1 MNYELLSSLYYK
13 GKKEYEQE
21 YNDRFNSVASK
32 RLNISIEENQC
43 FYILTEEVVNKLYNV
58 MVLNQ
63 KLDKL
68 TSEIPG
74 IALQQYIKKCLI
86 DEIVLTNEIE
96 GVVSTRKDINEILE
110 NVEDK
115 NKRLTGLVNKYL
127 NLCSEEN
134 IDIIT
139 CNDVRNIYNDLLWEE
154 ISEDDKLNLPDG
166 VYFRKEGVDV
176 LSSFKNVIHKGVMP
190 EEKINLMMTQA
201 LNILNDRDIIP
212 ILRIAIFHYLF
223 GYIHPFYDGNGRL
236 SRFISSYLITQE
248 FAPVLAYRLSYT
260 IKENIKEYY
269 EAFKTCNDPR
279 NQGDLTPFVLMF
291 LRVLKISMEQLIVGL
306 EKRKGQ
312 LEYYETLLGNFAK
325 SEEIKNEDVIK
336 MLFVLV
342 QSESFSERGIST
354 QELLEFLEISR
365 STLKK
370 IMESIQNYG
379 LIKKM
384 KRGTKNFFG
393 IYLEELEKLVHA
405 SSK

>member
-13 GKKEYEQE
+13 GKEEYEKE
-21 YNDRFNSVASK
+21 YNDRFNSIASK

-68 TSEIPG
+68 TSEIPR
-74 IALQQYIKKCLI
+74 IALQRYIKKCLI
-86 DEIVLTNEIE
+86 GEIVLTNEIE

-176 LSSFKNVIHKGVMP
+176 LSPFKKVIHKGVMP

-201 LNILNDRDIIP
+201 LNILNGRDIIP
-212 ILRIAIFHYLF
+212 ILRVAIFHYLF
-223 GYIHPFYDGNGRL
+223 GYIHPFYDGNGRT
-236 SRFISSYLITQE
+236 SRFISSYLLSKELNTLTG
-248 FAPVLAYRLSYT
+248 FGLSYA
-260 IKENIKEYY
+260 IKENISQYY
-269 EAFKTCNDPR
+269 KGFKTVNEKK
-279 NQGDLTPFVLMF
+279 NKGDLTPFIISF
-291 LRVLKISMEQLIVGL
+291 LDILSKELESLNNSVVKRINIINRYSKVIEVMEKKDKQKQNIIFVIFQETLFGEAGIDVSSLVEFTETSKYKVTQVLK
-306 EKRKGQ
+306 
-312 LEYYETLLGNFAK
+312 EYDDML
-325 SEEIKNEDVIK
+325 IKNKIGRK
-336 MLFVLV
+336 NYY
-342 QSESFSERGIST
+342 SFDLDAVDE
-354 QELLEFLEISR
+354 
-365 STLKK
+365 K
-370 IMESIQNYG
+370 
-379 LIKKM
+379 
-384 KRGTKNFFG
+384 
-393 IYLEELEKLVHA
+393 YLD
-405 SSK
+405 

>member
-13 GKKEYEQE
+13 SKKEYEQE

-68 TSEIPG
+68 TSEIPR
-74 IALQQYIKKCLI
+74 IALQRYIKKCLI
-86 DEIVLTNEIE
+86 DEIVLT
-96 GVVSTRKDINEILE
+96 

-176 LSSFKNVIHKGVMP
+176 LSPFKKVIHKGVMP

-212 ILRIAIFHYLF
+212 ILRVAIFHYLF
-223 GYIHPFYDGNGRL
+223 GYIHPFYDGNGRT
-236 SRFISSYLITQE
+236 SRFISSYLLSKELNTLTG
-248 FAPVLAYRLSYT
+248 FGLSYA
-260 IKENIKEYY
+260 IKENISQYY
-269 EAFKTCNDPR
+269 KGFKTVNEKK
-279 NQGDLTPFVLMF
+279 NKGDLTPFIISF
-291 LRVLKISMEQLIVGL
+291 LDILSKELESLNNSVVKRINIINRYSKVIEVMEKKDKQKQNIIFVIFQETLFGEAGIDVSSLVEFTETSKYKVTQVLK
-306 EKRKGQ
+306 
-312 LEYYETLLGNFAK
+312 EYDDML
-325 SEEIKNEDVIK
+325 IKNKIGRK
-336 MLFVLV
+336 NYY
-342 QSESFSERGIST
+342 SFDLDAVDE
-354 QELLEFLEISR
+354 
-365 STLKK
+365 K
-370 IMESIQNYG
+370 
-379 LIKKM
+379 
-384 KRGTKNFFG
+384 
-393 IYLEELEKLVHA
+393 YLD
-405 SSK
+405 

>member
-1 MNYELLSSLYYK
+1 MYYK
-13 GKKEYEQE
+13 SKNEYEQE
-21 YNDRFNSVASK
+21 YNNRFNSIASK

-68 TSEIPG
+68 TSEIPR
-74 IALQQYIKKCLI
+74 IALQRYIKKCLI
-86 DEIVLTNEIE
+86 GEIVLTNEIE

-154 ISEDDKLNLPDG
+154 ISEDDKLNLPDR

-176 LSSFKNVIHKGVMP
+176 LSPFKKVIHKGVMP

-212 ILRIAIFHYLF
+212 ILRVAIFHYLF
-223 GYIHPFYDGNGRL
+223 GYIHPFYDGNGRT
-236 SRFISSYLITQE
+236 SRFISSYLLSKELNTLTG
-248 FAPVLAYRLSYT
+248 FGLSYA
-260 IKENIKEYY
+260 IKENISQYY
-269 EAFKTCNDPR
+269 KGFKTVNEKK
-279 NQGDLTPFVLMF
+279 NKGDLTPFIISF
-291 LRVLKISMEQLIVGL
+291 LDILSKELESLNNSVVKRINIINRYSKVIEVMEKKDKQKQNIIFVIFQETLFGEAGIDVSSLVEFTETSKYKVTQVLK
-306 EKRKGQ
+306 
-312 LEYYETLLGNFAK
+312 EYDDML
-325 SEEIKNEDVIK
+325 IKNKIGRK
-336 MLFVLV
+336 NYY
-342 QSESFSERGIST
+342 SFDLDAVDE
-354 QELLEFLEISR
+354 
-365 STLKK
+365 K
-370 IMESIQNYG
+370 
-379 LIKKM
+379 
-384 KRGTKNFFG
+384 
-393 IYLEELEKLVHA
+393 YLD
-405 SSK
+405 

>member
-13 GKKEYEQE
+13 GKEEYEKE
-21 YNDRFNSVASK
+21 YNDRFNSIASK

-223 GYIHPFYDGNGRL
+223 GYIHPFYDGNGRT
-236 SRFISSYLITQE
+236 SRFISSYLLSKELNTLTG
-248 FAPVLAYRLSYT
+248 FGLSYA
-260 IKENIKEYY
+260 IKENISQYY
-269 EAFKTCNDPR
+269 KGFKTVNEKK
-279 NQGDLTPFVLMF
+279 NKGDLTPFIISFLDILSKELESLNNSVIERINIINRYSKVIEVMEKKDKQKQNIIYVIFQETLFGEAGIDVSSLMKYAKASKYKVTQ
-291 LRVLKISMEQLIVGL
+291 VLK
-306 EKRKGQ
+306 
-312 LEYYETLLGNFAK
+312 EYDDML
-325 SEEIKNEDVIK
+325 IKNKIGRK
-336 MLFVLV
+336 NYY
-342 QSESFSERGIST
+342 SFDLAVVDE
-354 QELLEFLEISR
+354 
-365 STLKK
+365 K
-370 IMESIQNYG
+370 
-379 LIKKM
+379 
-384 KRGTKNFFG
+384 
-393 IYLEELEKLVHA
+393 YLD
-405 SSK
+405 

>member
-13 GKKEYEQE
+13 GKEEYEKE
-21 YNDRFNSVASK
+21 YNDRFNSIASK

-68 TSEIPG
+68 TSEIPR
-74 IALQQYIKKCLI
+74 IALQRYIKKCLI
-86 DEIVLTNEIE
+86 GEIVLTNEIE

-176 LSSFKNVIHKGVMP
+176 LSPFKKVIHKGVMP

-212 ILRIAIFHYLF
+212 ILRVAIFHYLF
-223 GYIHPFYDGNGRL
+223 GYIHPFYDGNGRT
-236 SRFISSYLITQE
+236 SRFISSYLLSKELNTLTG
-248 FAPVLAYRLSYT
+248 FGLSYA
-260 IKENIKEYY
+260 IKENISQYY
-269 EAFKTCNDPR
+269 KGFKTVNEKK
-279 NQGDLTPFVLMF
+279 NKGDLTPFIISF
-291 LRVLKISMEQLIVGL
+291 LDILSKELESLNNSVVKRINIINRYSKVIEVMEKKDKQKQNIIFVIFQETLFGEAGIDVSSLVEFTETSKYKVTQVLK
-306 EKRKGQ
+306 
-312 LEYYETLLGNFAK
+312 EYDDML
-325 SEEIKNEDVIK
+325 IKNKIGRK
-336 MLFVLV
+336 NYY
-342 QSESFSERGIST
+342 SFDLDAVDE
-354 QELLEFLEISR
+354 
-365 STLKK
+365 K
-370 IMESIQNYG
+370 
-379 LIKKM
+379 
-384 KRGTKNFFG
+384 
-393 IYLEELEKLVHA
+393 YLD
-405 SSK
+405 

>member
-13 GKKEYEQE
+13 SKKEYEQE

-74 IALQQYIKKCLI
+74 IALQQYIKKCLM

-176 LSSFKNVIHKGVMP
+176 LSPLKKVIHKGVMP

-212 ILRIAIFHYLF
+212 ILRVAIFHYLF
-223 GYIHPFYDGNGRL
+223 GYIHPFYDGNGRT
-236 SRFISSYLITQE
+236 SRFISSYLLSKELNTLTG
-248 FAPVLAYRLSYT
+248 FGLSYA
-260 IKENIKEYY
+260 IKENISQYY
-269 EAFKTCNDPR
+269 KGFKTVNEKK
-279 NQGDLTPFVLMF
+279 NKGDLTPFIISF
-291 LRVLKISMEQLIVGL
+291 LDILSKELESLNNSVVKRINIINRYSKVIEVMEKKDKQKQNIIFVIFQETLFGEAGIDVSSLVEFTETSKYKVTQVLK
-306 EKRKGQ
+306 
-312 LEYYETLLGNFAK
+312 EYDDML
-325 SEEIKNEDVIK
+325 IKNKIGRK
-336 MLFVLV
+336 KYY
-342 QSESFSERGIST
+342 SFDLDAVDE
-354 QELLEFLEISR
+354 
-365 STLKK
+365 K
-370 IMESIQNYG
+370 
-379 LIKKM
+379 
-384 KRGTKNFFG
+384 
-393 IYLEELEKLVHA
+393 YLD
-405 SSK
+405 

>member
-13 GKKEYEQE
+13 GKEEYEKE
-21 YNDRFNSVASK
+21 YNDRFNSIASK

-68 TSEIPG
+68 TSEIPR
-74 IALQQYIKKCLI
+74 IALQRYIG
-86 DEIVLTNEIE
+86 EIVLTNEIE

-176 LSSFKNVIHKGVMP
+176 LSPFKKVIHKGVMP

-212 ILRIAIFHYLF
+212 ILRVAIFHYLF
-223 GYIHPFYDGNGRL
+223 GYIHPFYDGNGRT
-236 SRFISSYLITQE
+236 SRFISSYLLSKELNTLTG
-248 FAPVLAYRLSYT
+248 FGLSYA
-260 IKENIKEYY
+260 IKENISQYY
-269 EAFKTCNDPR
+269 KGFKTVNEKK
-279 NQGDLTPFVLMF
+279 NKGDLTPFIISF
-291 LRVLKISMEQLIVGL
+291 LDILSKELESLNNSVVKRINIINRYSKVIEVMEKKDKQKQNIIFVIFQETLFGEAGIDVSSLVEFTETSKYKVTQVLK
-306 EKRKGQ
+306 
-312 LEYYETLLGNFAK
+312 EYDDML
-325 SEEIKNEDVIK
+325 IKNKIGRK
-336 MLFVLV
+336 NYY
-342 QSESFSERGIST
+342 SFDLDAVDE
-354 QELLEFLEISR
+354 
-365 STLKK
+365 K
-370 IMESIQNYG
+370 
-379 LIKKM
+379 
-384 KRGTKNFFG
+384 
-393 IYLEELEKLVHA
+393 YLD
-405 SSK
+405 

>member
-13 GKKEYEQE
+13 SKNEYEQE
-21 YNDRFNSVASK
+21 YNNRFHSIASK

-43 FYILTEEVVNKLYNV
+43 FYILTEEVVNKLYNI

-127 NLCSEEN
+127 KLCSEEN

-176 LSSFKNVIHKGVMP
+176 LSPFKKVIHKGVMP

-201 LNILNDRDIIP
+201 LNILNDRDIMP

-223 GYIHPFYDGNGRL
+223 GYIHPFYDGNGRT
-236 SRFISSYLITQE
+236 SRFISSYLLSKELNTLTG
-248 FAPVLAYRLSYT
+248 FGLSYA
-260 IKENIKEYY
+260 IKENISQYY
-269 EAFKTCNDPR
+269 KGFKTVNEKK
-279 NQGDLTPFVLMF
+279 NKGDLTPFIILF
-291 LRVLKISMEQLIVGL
+291 LDILSKELESLNNSVIKRINIINRYSKVIEVMEKKDKQKQNIIFVIFQETLFGEAGIDVSSLVEFTETSKYKVTQVLK
-306 EKRKGQ
+306 
-312 LEYYETLLGNFAK
+312 EYDDML
-325 SEEIKNEDVIK
+325 IKNKIGRK
-336 MLFVLV
+336 NYY
-342 QSESFSERGIST
+342 SFDLDAVDE
-354 QELLEFLEISR
+354 
-365 STLKK
+365 K
-370 IMESIQNYG
+370 
-379 LIKKM
+379 
-384 KRGTKNFFG
+384 
-393 IYLEELEKLVHA
+393 YLD
-405 SSK
+405 

>member
-13 GKKEYEQE
+13 SKKEYEQE

-96 GVVSTRKDINEILE
+96 GVISTRKDINEILE

-176 LSSFKNVIHKGVMP
+176 LSPFKKVIHKGVMP

-212 ILRIAIFHYLF
+212 ILRVAIFHYIF
-223 GYIHPFYDGNGRL
+223 GYIHPFYDGNGRT
-236 SRFISSYLITQE
+236 SRFISSYLLSKELNTLTG
-248 FAPVLAYRLSYT
+248 FGLSYA
-260 IKENIKEYY
+260 IKENISQYY
-269 EAFKTCNDPR
+269 KGFKTVNEKK
-279 NQGDLTPFVLMF
+279 NKGDLTPFIISF
-291 LRVLKISMEQLIVGL
+291 LDILSKELESLNNSVVKRINIINRYSKVIEVMEKKDKQKQNIIYVIFQETLFGEAGIDVSSLVEFTETSKYKVTQVLK
-306 EKRKGQ
+306 
-312 LEYYETLLGNFAK
+312 EYDDML
-325 SEEIKNEDVIK
+325 IKNKIGRK
-336 MLFVLV
+336 KYY
-342 QSESFSERGIST
+342 SFDLDAVDE
-354 QELLEFLEISR
+354 
-365 STLKK
+365 K
-370 IMESIQNYG
+370 
-379 LIKKM
+379 
-384 KRGTKNFFG
+384 
-393 IYLEELEKLVHA
+393 YLD
-405 SSK
+405 

>member
-13 GKKEYEQE
+13 SKKEYEQE

-74 IALQQYIKKCLI
+74 IALQRYIKKCLI
-86 DEIVLTNEIE
+86 DEIVLTNEME

-139 CNDVRNIYNDLLWEE
+139 CNDVRNIYNDLLREE

-176 LSSFKNVIHKGVMP
+176 LSPFKKVIHKGVMP

-201 LNILNDRDIIP
+201 LNILNDKDIIP

-223 GYIHPFYDGNGRL
+223 GYIHPFYDGNGRT
-236 SRFISSYLITQE
+236 SRFISSYLLSKELNTLTG
-248 FAPVLAYRLSYT
+248 FGLSYA
-260 IKENIKEYY
+260 IKENISQYY
-269 EAFKTCNDPR
+269 KGFKTVNEKK
-279 NQGDLTPFVLMF
+279 NKGDLTPFIISF
-291 LRVLKISMEQLIVGL
+291 LDILSKELESLNNSVIERINIINRYSKVIEVMEKKDKQKQNIIYVIFQETLFGEAGIDVSSLVEFTETSKYKVTQVLK
-306 EKRKGQ
+306 
-312 LEYYETLLGNFAK
+312 EYDDML
-325 SEEIKNEDVIK
+325 IKNKIGRK
-336 MLFVLV
+336 KYY
-342 QSESFSERGIST
+342 SFDLDAVDE
-354 QELLEFLEISR
+354 
-365 STLKK
+365 K
-370 IMESIQNYG
+370 
-379 LIKKM
+379 
-384 KRGTKNFFG
+384 
-393 IYLEELEKLVHA
+393 YLD
-405 SSK
+405 

>member
-32 RLNISIEENQC
+32 RLNSSIEENQC

-127 NLCSEEN
+127 KLCSEEN

-176 LSSFKNVIHKGVMP
+176 LSPFKKVIHKGVIP

-212 ILRIAIFHYLF
+212 ILRVAIFHYLF
-223 GYIHPFYDGNGRL
+223 GYIHPFYDGNGRT
-236 SRFISSYLITQE
+236 SRFISSYLLSKELNILTG
-248 FAPVLAYRLSYT
+248 FGLSYA
-260 IKENIKEYY
+260 IKENISQYY
-269 EAFKTCNDPR
+269 KGFKTVNEKK
-279 NQGDLTPFVLMF
+279 NKGDLTPFVIMF
-291 LRVLKISMEQLIVGL
+291 LDILSKELESLNNSVIEKISIIDRYSKVIKVMEEKDKRKQSIIFVIFQETFFGEAGIDVSSLMKYAKASKYKVTQVLK
-306 EKRKGQ
+306 
-312 LEYYETLLGNFAK
+312 EYDDML
-325 SEEIKNEDVIK
+325 IKNKIGRK
-336 MLFVLV
+336 NYY
-342 QSESFSERGIST
+342 SFDLDAVDE
-354 QELLEFLEISR
+354 
-365 STLKK
+365 K
-370 IMESIQNYG
+370 
-379 LIKKM
+379 
-384 KRGTKNFFG
+384 
-393 IYLEELEKLVHA
+393 YLD
-405 SSK
+405 

>member
-13 GKKEYEQE
+13 SKKEYEQE
-21 YNDRFNSVASK
+21 YNDRFNSIASK

-68 TSEIPG
+68 TSEIPR
-74 IALQQYIKKCLI
+74 IALQRYIKKCLI

-127 NLCSEEN
+127 KLCSEEN

-176 LSSFKNVIHKGVMP
+176 LSPFKKVIHKGVIP

-212 ILRIAIFHYLF
+212 ILRVAIFHYLF
-223 GYIHPFYDGNGRL
+223 GYIHPFYDGNGRT
-236 SRFISSYLITQE
+236 SRFISSYLLSKELNILTG
-248 FAPVLAYRLSYT
+248 FGLSYA
-260 IKENIKEYY
+260 IKENISQYY
-269 EAFKTCNDPR
+269 KGFKTVNEKK
-279 NQGDLTPFVLMF
+279 NKGDLTPFVIMF
-291 LRVLKISMEQLIVGL
+291 LDILSKELESLNNSVIEKISIIDRYSKVIKVMEEKDKRKQSIIFVIFQETFFGEAGIDVSSLMKYAKASKYKVTQVLK
-306 EKRKGQ
+306 
-312 LEYYETLLGNFAK
+312 EYDDML
-325 SEEIKNEDVIK
+325 IKNKIGRK
-336 MLFVLV
+336 NYY
-342 QSESFSERGIST
+342 SFDLDAVDE
-354 QELLEFLEISR
+354 
-365 STLKK
+365 K
-370 IMESIQNYG
+370 
-379 LIKKM
+379 
-384 KRGTKNFFG
+384 
-393 IYLEELEKLVHA
+393 YLD
-405 SSK
+405 

>member
-13 GKKEYEQE
+13 SKKEYEQE

-68 TSEIPG
+68 TSEIPR
-74 IALQQYIKKCLI
+74 IALQ
-86 DEIVLTNEIE
+86 
-96 GVVSTRKDINEILE
+96 RDINEILE

-127 NLCSEEN
+127 KLCSEEN

-176 LSSFKNVIHKGVMP
+176 LSPFKKLIHKGVIP

-212 ILRIAIFHYLF
+212 ILRVAIFHYLF
-223 GYIHPFYDGNGRL
+223 GYIHPFYDGNGRT
-236 SRFISSYLITQE
+236 SRFISSYLLSKELNILTG
-248 FAPVLAYRLSYT
+248 FGLSYA
-260 IKENIKEYY
+260 IKENISQYY
-269 EAFKTCNDPR
+269 KGFKTVNEKK
-279 NQGDLTPFVLMF
+279 NKGDLTPFVIMF
-291 LRVLKISMEQLIVGL
+291 LYILSKELESLNNSVIEKISIIDRYSKVIKVMEEKDKRKQSIIFVIFQETFFGEAGIDVSSLMKYAKASKYKVTQVLK
-306 EKRKGQ
+306 
-312 LEYYETLLGNFAK
+312 EYDDML
-325 SEEIKNEDVIK
+325 IKNKIGRK
-336 MLFVLV
+336 NYY
-342 QSESFSERGIST
+342 SFDLDAVDE
-354 QELLEFLEISR
+354 
-365 STLKK
+365 K
-370 IMESIQNYG
+370 
-379 LIKKM
+379 
-384 KRGTKNFFG
+384 
-393 IYLEELEKLVHA
+393 YLD
-405 SSK
+405 

>member
-1 MNYELLSSLYYK
+1 LNYELLSSLYYK

-21 YNDRFNSVASK
+21 YNDRFNSIASK

-223 GYIHPFYDGNGRL
+223 GYIHPFYDGNGRT
-236 SRFISSYLITQE
+236 SRFISSYLLSKELNTLTG
-248 FAPVLAYRLSYT
+248 FGLSYA
-260 IKENIKEYY
+260 IKENISQYY
-269 EAFKTCNDPR
+269 KGFKTVNEKK
-279 NQGDLTPFVLMF
+279 NKGDLTPFIISFLDILSKELESLNNSVIERINIINRYSKVIEVMEKKDKQKQNIIYVIFQETLFGEAGIDVSSLMKYAKASKYKVTQ
-291 LRVLKISMEQLIVGL
+291 VLK
-306 EKRKGQ
+306 
-312 LEYYETLLGNFAK
+312 EYDDML
-325 SEEIKNEDVIK
+325 IKNKIGRK
-336 MLFVLV
+336 NYY
-342 QSESFSERGIST
+342 SFDLAVVDE
-354 QELLEFLEISR
+354 
-365 STLKK
+365 K
-370 IMESIQNYG
+370 
-379 LIKKM
+379 
-384 KRGTKNFFG
+384 
-393 IYLEELEKLVHA
+393 YLD
-405 SSK
+405 

>member
-13 GKKEYEQE
+13 SKKEYEQE
-21 YNDRFNSVASK
+21 YNDRFNSIASK

-223 GYIHPFYDGNGRL
+223 GYIHPFYDGNGRT
-236 SRFISSYLITQE
+236 SRFISSYLLSKELNTLTG
-248 FAPVLAYRLSYT
+248 FGLSYA
-260 IKENIKEYY
+260 IKENISQYY
-269 EAFKTCNDPR
+269 KGFKTVNEKK
-279 NQGDLTPFVLMF
+279 NKGDLTPFIISFLDILSKELESLNNSVIERINIINRYSKVIEVMEKKDKQKQNIIYVIFQETLFGEAGIDVSSLMKYAKASKYKVTQ
-291 LRVLKISMEQLIVGL
+291 VLK
-306 EKRKGQ
+306 
-312 LEYYETLLGNFAK
+312 EYDDML
-325 SEEIKNEDVIK
+325 IKNKIGRK
-336 MLFVLV
+336 NYY
-342 QSESFSERGIST
+342 SFDLAVVDE
-354 QELLEFLEISR
+354 
-365 STLKK
+365 K
-370 IMESIQNYG
+370 
-379 LIKKM
+379 
-384 KRGTKNFFG
+384 
-393 IYLEELEKLVHA
+393 YLD
-405 SSK
+405 

>member
-13 GKKEYEQE
+13 GKEEYEKE
-21 YNDRFNSVASK
+21 YNDRFNSIASK

-68 TSEIPG
+68 TSEIPR
-74 IALQQYIKKCLI
+74 IALQRYIKKCLI
-86 DEIVLTNEIE
+86 GEIVLTNEIE

-176 LSSFKNVIHKGVMP
+176 LSPFKKVIHKGVIP

-212 ILRIAIFHYLF
+212 ILRVAIFHYLF
-223 GYIHPFYDGNGRL
+223 GYIHPFYDGNGRT
-236 SRFISSYLITQE
+236 SRFISSYLLSKELNILTG
-248 FAPVLAYRLSYT
+248 FGLSYA
-260 IKENIKEYY
+260 IKENISQYY
-269 EAFKTCNDPR
+269 KGFKTVNEKK
-279 NQGDLTPFVLMF
+279 NKGDLTPFVIMF
-291 LRVLKISMEQLIVGL
+291 LDILSKELESLNNSVIEKISIIDRYSKVIKVMEEKDKRKQSIIFVIFQETFFGEAGIDVSSLMKYAKASKYKVTQVLK
-306 EKRKGQ
+306 
-312 LEYYETLLGNFAK
+312 EYDDML
-325 SEEIKNEDVIK
+325 IKNKIGRK
-336 MLFVLV
+336 NYY
-342 QSESFSERGIST
+342 SFDLDAVDE
-354 QELLEFLEISR
+354 
-365 STLKK
+365 K
-370 IMESIQNYG
+370 
-379 LIKKM
+379 
-384 KRGTKNFFG
+384 
-393 IYLEELEKLVHA
+393 YLD
-405 SSK
+405 

>member
-223 GYIHPFYDGNGRL
+223 GYIHPFYDGNGRT
-236 SRFISSYLITQE
+236 SRFISSYLLSKELNILTG
-248 FAPVLAYRLSYT
+248 FGLSYA
-260 IKENIKEYY
+260 IKENISQYY
-269 EAFKTCNDPR
+269 KGFKTVNEKK
-279 NQGDLTPFVLMF
+279 NKGDLTPFVIMF
-291 LRVLKISMEQLIVGL
+291 LDILSKELESLNNSVIEKISIIDRYSKVIKVMEEKDKRKQSIIFVIFQETFFGEAGIDVSSLMKYAKASKYKVTQVLK
-306 EKRKGQ
+306 
-312 LEYYETLLGNFAK
+312 EYDDML
-325 SEEIKNEDVIK
+325 IKNKIGRK
-336 MLFVLV
+336 NYY
-342 QSESFSERGIST
+342 SFDLDAVDE
-354 QELLEFLEISR
+354 
-365 STLKK
+365 K
-370 IMESIQNYG
+370 
-379 LIKKM
+379 
-384 KRGTKNFFG
+384 
-393 IYLEELEKLVHA
+393 YLD
-405 SSK
+405 

>member
-13 GKKEYEQE
+13 SKKEYEQE

-68 TSEIPG
+68 TSEIPR
-74 IALQQYIKKCLI
+74 IALQRYIKKCLI

-176 LSSFKNVIHKGVMP
+176 LSPFKKVIHKGVMP

-212 ILRIAIFHYLF
+212 ILRVAIFHYLF
-223 GYIHPFYDGNGRL
+223 GYIHPFYDGNGRT
-236 SRFISSYLITQE
+236 SRFISSYLLSKELNTLTG
-248 FAPVLAYRLSYT
+248 FGLSYA
-260 IKENIKEYY
+260 IKENISQYY
-269 EAFKTCNDPR
+269 KGFKTVNEKK
-279 NQGDLTPFVLMF
+279 NKGDLTPFIISF
-291 LRVLKISMEQLIVGL
+291 LDILSKELESLNNSVVKRINIINRYSKVIEVMEKKDKQKQNIIFVIFQETLFGEAGIDVSSLVEFTETSKYKVTQVLK
-306 EKRKGQ
+306 
-312 LEYYETLLGNFAK
+312 EYDDML
-325 SEEIKNEDVIK
+325 IKNKIGRK
-336 MLFVLV
+336 NYY
-342 QSESFSERGIST
+342 SFDLDAVDE
-354 QELLEFLEISR
+354 
-365 STLKK
+365 K
-370 IMESIQNYG
+370 
-379 LIKKM
+379 
-384 KRGTKNFFG
+384 
-393 IYLEELEKLVHA
+393 YLD
-405 SSK
+405 

>member
-13 GKKEYEQE
+13 SKKEYEQE

-68 TSEIPG
+68 TSEIPR
-74 IALQQYIKKCLI
+74 IALQRYIKKCLI

-127 NLCSEEN
+127 KLCSEEN

-176 LSSFKNVIHKGVMP
+176 LSPFKKVIHKGVIP

-212 ILRIAIFHYLF
+212 ILRVAIFHYLF
-223 GYIHPFYDGNGRL
+223 GYIHPFYDGNGRT
-236 SRFISSYLITQE
+236 SRFISSYLLSKELNILTG
-248 FAPVLAYRLSYT
+248 FWLSYA
-260 IKENIKEYY
+260 IKENISQYY
-269 EAFKTCNDPR
+269 KGFKTVNEKK
-279 NQGDLTPFVLMF
+279 NKGDLTPFVIMF
-291 LRVLKISMEQLIVGL
+291 LDILSKELESLNNSVIEKISIIDRYSKVIKVMEEKDKRKQSIIFVIFQETFFGEAGIDVSSLMKYAKASKYKVTQVLK
-306 EKRKGQ
+306 
-312 LEYYETLLGNFAK
+312 EYDDML
-325 SEEIKNEDVIK
+325 IKNKIGRK
-336 MLFVLV
+336 NYY
-342 QSESFSERGIST
+342 SFDLDAVDE
-354 QELLEFLEISR
+354 
-365 STLKK
+365 K
-370 IMESIQNYG
+370 
-379 LIKKM
+379 
-384 KRGTKNFFG
+384 
-393 IYLEELEKLVHA
+393 YLD
-405 SSK
+405 

>member
-212 ILRIAIFHYLF
+212 ILRVAIFHYLF
-223 GYIHPFYDGNGRL
+223 GYIHPFYDGNGRT
-236 SRFISSYLITQE
+236 SRFISSYLLSKELNILTG
-248 FAPVLAYRLSYT
+248 FGLSYA
-260 IKENIKEYY
+260 IKENISQYY
-269 EAFKTCNDPR
+269 KGFKTVNEKK
-279 NQGDLTPFVLMF
+279 NKGDLTPFVIMF
-291 LRVLKISMEQLIVGL
+291 LDILSKELESLNNSVIEKISIIDRYSKVIKVMEEKDKRKQSIIFVIFQETFFGEAGIDVSSLMKYAKASKYKVTQVLK
-306 EKRKGQ
+306 
-312 LEYYETLLGNFAK
+312 EYDDML
-325 SEEIKNEDVIK
+325 IKNKIGRK
-336 MLFVLV
+336 NYY
-342 QSESFSERGIST
+342 SFDLDAVDE
-354 QELLEFLEISR
+354 
-365 STLKK
+365 K
-370 IMESIQNYG
+370 
-379 LIKKM
+379 
-384 KRGTKNFFG
+384 
-393 IYLEELEKLVHA
+393 YLD
-405 SSK
+405 

>member
-13 GKKEYEQE
+13 SKNEYEQE
-21 YNDRFNSVASK
+21 YNNRFHSIASK

-43 FYILTEEVVNKLYNV
+43 FYILTEEVVNKLYNI

-127 NLCSEEN
+127 KLCSEEN

-176 LSSFKNVIHKGVMP
+176 LSPFKKVIHKGVMP

-212 ILRIAIFHYLF
+212 ILRIAIFYYLF
-223 GYIHPFYDGNGRL
+223 GYIHPFYDGNGRT
-236 SRFISSYLITQE
+236 SRFISSYLLSKELNTLTG
-248 FAPVLAYRLSYT
+248 FGLSYA
-260 IKENIKEYY
+260 IKENISQYY
-269 EAFKTCNDPR
+269 KGFKTVNEKK
-279 NQGDLTPFVLMF
+279 NKGDLTPFIILF
-291 LRVLKISMEQLIVGL
+291 LDILSNELESLNNSVIKRINIINRYSKVIEVMEKKDKQKQNIIFVIFQETLFGEAGIDVSSLVEFTETSKYKVTQVLK
-306 EKRKGQ
+306 
-312 LEYYETLLGNFAK
+312 EYDDML
-325 SEEIKNEDVIK
+325 IKNKIGRK
-336 MLFVLV
+336 NYY
-342 QSESFSERGIST
+342 SFDLDAVDE
-354 QELLEFLEISR
+354 
-365 STLKK
+365 K
-370 IMESIQNYG
+370 
-379 LIKKM
+379 
-384 KRGTKNFFG
+384 
-393 IYLEELEKLVHA
+393 YLD
-405 SSK
+405 

>member
-13 GKKEYEQE
+13 SKNEYEQE
-21 YNDRFNSVASK
+21 YNNRFHSIASK

-43 FYILTEEVVNKLYNV
+43 FYILTEEVVNKLYNI

-127 NLCSEEN
+127 KLCSEEN

-176 LSSFKNVIHKGVMP
+176 LSPLKKVIHKGVMP

-223 GYIHPFYDGNGRL
+223 GYIHPFYDGNGRT
-236 SRFISSYLITQE
+236 SRFISSYLLSKELNTLTG
-248 FAPVLAYRLSYT
+248 FGLSYA
-260 IKENIKEYY
+260 IKENISQYY
-269 EAFKTCNDPR
+269 KGFKTVNEKK
-279 NQGDLTPFVLMF
+279 NKGDLTPFIISF
-291 LRVLKISMEQLIVGL
+291 LDILSKELESLNNSVIKRINIINRYSKIIEVMEKKDKQKQNIIFVIFQETLFGEAGIDVSSLVEFTETSKYKVTQVLK
-306 EKRKGQ
+306 
-312 LEYYETLLGNFAK
+312 EYDDML
-325 SEEIKNEDVIK
+325 IKNKIGRKNYYSFDLDDVD
-336 MLFVLV
+336 
-342 QSESFSERGIST
+342 
-354 QELLEFLEISR
+354 
-365 STLKK
+365 KK
-370 IMESIQNYG
+370 
-379 LIKKM
+379 
-384 KRGTKNFFG
+384 
-393 IYLEELEKLVHA
+393 YLD
-405 SSK
+405 

>member
-13 GKKEYEQE
+13 GKEEYEKE
-21 YNDRFNSVASK
+21 YNDRFNSIASK

-68 TSEIPG
+68 TSEIPR
-74 IALQQYIKKCLI
+74 IALQRYIKKCLI
-86 DEIVLTNEIE
+86 GEIVLTNEIE

-154 ISEDDKLNLPDG
+154 ISEDDKLNLPDR

-176 LSSFKNVIHKGVMP
+176 LSPFKKVIHKGVMP

-212 ILRIAIFHYLF
+212 ILRVAIFHYLF
-223 GYIHPFYDGNGRL
+223 GYIHPFYDGNGRT
-236 SRFISSYLITQE
+236 SRFISSYLLSKELNTLTG
-248 FAPVLAYRLSYT
+248 FGLSYA
-260 IKENIKEYY
+260 INENISQYY
-269 EAFKTCNDPR
+269 KGFKTVNEKK
-279 NQGDLTPFVLMF
+279 NKGDLTPFIISF
-291 LRVLKISMEQLIVGL
+291 LDILSKELESLNNSVVKRINIINRYSKVIEVMEKKDKQKQNIIFVIFQETLFGEAGIDVSSLVEFTETSKYKVTQVLK
-306 EKRKGQ
+306 
-312 LEYYETLLGNFAK
+312 EYDDML
-325 SEEIKNEDVIK
+325 IKNKIGRK
-336 MLFVLV
+336 NYY
-342 QSESFSERGIST
+342 SFDLDAVDE
-354 QELLEFLEISR
+354 
-365 STLKK
+365 K
-370 IMESIQNYG
+370 
-379 LIKKM
+379 
-384 KRGTKNFFG
+384 
-393 IYLEELEKLVHA
+393 YLD
-405 SSK
+405 

>member
-176 LSSFKNVIHKGVMP
+176 LSPFKKVIHKGVMP

-212 ILRIAIFHYLF
+212 ILRVAIFHYLF
-223 GYIHPFYDGNGRL
+223 GYIHPFYDGNGRT
-236 SRFISSYLITQE
+236 SRFISSYLLSKELNTLTG
-248 FAPVLAYRLSYT
+248 FGLSYA
-260 IKENIKEYY
+260 IKENISQYY
-269 EAFKTCNDPR
+269 KGFKTVNEKK
-279 NQGDLTPFVLMF
+279 NKGDLTPFIISF
-291 LRVLKISMEQLIVGL
+291 LDILSKELESLNNSVVKRINIINRYSKVIEVMEKKDKQKQNIIFVIFQETLFGEAGIDVSSLVEFTETSKYKVTQVLK
-306 EKRKGQ
+306 
-312 LEYYETLLGNFAK
+312 EYDDML
-325 SEEIKNEDVIK
+325 IKNKIGRK
-336 MLFVLV
+336 NYY
-342 QSESFSERGIST
+342 SFDLDAVDE
-354 QELLEFLEISR
+354 
-365 STLKK
+365 K
-370 IMESIQNYG
+370 
-379 LIKKM
+379 
-384 KRGTKNFFG
+384 
-393 IYLEELEKLVHA
+393 YLD
-405 SSK
+405 

>member
-1 MNYELLSSLYYK
+1 MYYK

-21 YNDRFNSVASK
+21 YNDRFNSIASK

-223 GYIHPFYDGNGRL
+223 GYIHPFYDGNGRT
-236 SRFISSYLITQE
+236 SRFISSYLLSKELNTLTG
-248 FAPVLAYRLSYT
+248 FGLSYA
-260 IKENIKEYY
+260 IKENISQYY
-269 EAFKTCNDPR
+269 KGFKTVNEKK
-279 NQGDLTPFVLMF
+279 NKGDLTPFIISFLDILSKELESLNNSVIERINIINRYSKVIEVMEKKDKQKQNIIYVIFQETLFGEAGIDVSSLMKYAKASKYKVTQ
-291 LRVLKISMEQLIVGL
+291 VLK
-306 EKRKGQ
+306 
-312 LEYYETLLGNFAK
+312 EYDDML
-325 SEEIKNEDVIK
+325 IKNKIGRK
-336 MLFVLV
+336 NYY
-342 QSESFSERGIST
+342 SFDLAVVDE
-354 QELLEFLEISR
+354 
-365 STLKK
+365 K
-370 IMESIQNYG
+370 
-379 LIKKM
+379 
-384 KRGTKNFFG
+384 
-393 IYLEELEKLVHA
+393 YLD
-405 SSK
+405 

>member
-13 GKKEYEQE
+13 GKEEYEKE
-21 YNDRFNSVASK
+21 YNDRFNSIASK

-68 TSEIPG
+68 TSEIPR
-74 IALQQYIKKCLI
+74 IALQRYIKKCLI
-86 DEIVLTNEIE
+86 GEIVLTNEIE

-139 CNDVRNIYNDLLWEE
+139 CNDVRNIYNDLLWEG

-176 LSSFKNVIHKGVMP
+176 LSPFKKVIHKGVMP

-212 ILRIAIFHYLF
+212 ILRVAIFHYLF
-223 GYIHPFYDGNGRL
+223 GYIHPFYDGNGRT
-236 SRFISSYLITQE
+236 SRFISSYLLSKELNTLTG
-248 FAPVLAYRLSYT
+248 FGLSYA
-260 IKENIKEYY
+260 IKENISQYY
-269 EAFKTCNDPR
+269 KGFKTVNEKK
-279 NQGDLTPFVLMF
+279 NKGDLTPFIISF
-291 LRVLKISMEQLIVGL
+291 LDILSKELESLNNSVVKRINIINRYSKVIEVMEKKDKQKQNIIFVIFQETLFGEAGIDVSSLVEFTETSKYKVTQVLK
-306 EKRKGQ
+306 
-312 LEYYETLLGNFAK
+312 EYDDML
-325 SEEIKNEDVIK
+325 IKNKIGRK
-336 MLFVLV
+336 NYY
-342 QSESFSERGIST
+342 SFDLDAVDE
-354 QELLEFLEISR
+354 
-365 STLKK
+365 K
-370 IMESIQNYG
+370 
-379 LIKKM
+379 
-384 KRGTKNFFG
+384 
-393 IYLEELEKLVHA
+393 YLD
-405 SSK
+405 

>member
-212 ILRIAIFHYLF
+212 ILRVAIFHYIF
-223 GYIHPFYDGNGRL
+223 GYIHPFYDGNGRT
-236 SRFISSYLITQE
+236 SRFISSYLLSKELNTLTG
-248 FAPVLAYRLSYT
+248 FGLSYA
-260 IKENIKEYY
+260 IKENISQYY
-269 EAFKTCNDPR
+269 KGFKTVNEKK
-279 NQGDLTPFVLMF
+279 NKGDLTPFIISF
-291 LRVLKISMEQLIVGL
+291 LDILSKELESLNNSVVKRINIINRYSKVIEVMEKKDKQKQNIIYVIFQETLFGEAGIDVSSLVEFTETSKYKVTQVLK
-306 EKRKGQ
+306 
-312 LEYYETLLGNFAK
+312 EYDDML
-325 SEEIKNEDVIK
+325 IKNKIGRK
-336 MLFVLV
+336 KYY
-342 QSESFSERGIST
+342 SFDLDAVDE
-354 QELLEFLEISR
+354 
-365 STLKK
+365 K
-370 IMESIQNYG
+370 
-379 LIKKM
+379 
-384 KRGTKNFFG
+384 
-393 IYLEELEKLVHA
+393 YLD
-405 SSK
+405 

>member
-13 GKKEYEQE
+13 SKNEYEQE
-21 YNDRFNSVASK
+21 YNNRFNSIASK

-63 KLDKL
+63 ELNKL

-110 NVEDK
+110 NVAAK
-115 NKRLTGLVNKYL
+115 NKRLTGLVNKSL
-127 NLCSEEN
+127 KLCSEEN

-176 LSSFKNVIHKGVMP
+176 LSPLKKVIHKGVMP

-223 GYIHPFYDGNGRL
+223 GYIHPFYDGNGRT
-236 SRFISSYLITQE
+236 SRFISSYLLSKELNTLTG
-248 FAPVLAYRLSYT
+248 FGLSYA
-260 IKENIKEYY
+260 IKENISQYY
-269 EAFKTCNDPR
+269 KGFKTVNEKK
-279 NQGDLTPFVLMF
+279 NKGDLTPFIISF
-291 LRVLKISMEQLIVGL
+291 LDILSKELESLNNSVIKRINIINRYSKIIEVMEKKDKQKQNIIFVIFQETLFGEAGIDVSSLVEFTETSKYKVTQVLK
-306 EKRKGQ
+306 
-312 LEYYETLLGNFAK
+312 EYDDML
-325 SEEIKNEDVIK
+325 IKNKIGRKNYYSFDLDDVD
-336 MLFVLV
+336 
-342 QSESFSERGIST
+342 
-354 QELLEFLEISR
+354 
-365 STLKK
+365 KK
-370 IMESIQNYG
+370 
-379 LIKKM
+379 
-384 KRGTKNFFG
+384 
-393 IYLEELEKLVHA
+393 YLD
-405 SSK
+405 

>member
-13 GKKEYEQE
+13 GKEEYEKE
-21 YNDRFNSVASK
+21 YNDRFNSIASK

-68 TSEIPG
+68 TSEIPR
-74 IALQQYIKKCLI
+74 IALQRYIKKCLI
-86 DEIVLTNEIE
+86 GEIVLTNEIE

-176 LSSFKNVIHKGVMP
+176 LSPFKKVIHKGVMP

-212 ILRIAIFHYLF
+212 ILRVAIFHYLF
-223 GYIHPFYDGNGRL
+223 GYIHPFYVGNGRT
-236 SRFISSYLITQE
+236 SRFISSYLLSKELNTLTG
-248 FAPVLAYRLSYT
+248 FGLSYA
-260 IKENIKEYY
+260 IKENISQYY
-269 EAFKTCNDPR
+269 KGFKTVNEKK
-279 NQGDLTPFVLMF
+279 NKGDLTPFIISF
-291 LRVLKISMEQLIVGL
+291 LDILSKELESLNNSVVKRINIINRYSKVIEVMEKKDKQKQNIIFVIFQETLFGEAGIDVSSLVEFTETSKYKVTQVLK
-306 EKRKGQ
+306 
-312 LEYYETLLGNFAK
+312 EYDDML
-325 SEEIKNEDVIK
+325 IKNKIGRK
-336 MLFVLV
+336 NYY
-342 QSESFSERGIST
+342 SFDLDAVDE
-354 QELLEFLEISR
+354 
-365 STLKK
+365 K
-370 IMESIQNYG
+370 
-379 LIKKM
+379 
-384 KRGTKNFFG
+384 
-393 IYLEELEKLVHA
+393 YLD
-405 SSK
+405 

>member
-223 GYIHPFYDGNGRL
+223 GYIHHFYDGNGRT
-236 SRFISSYLITQE
+236 SRFISSYLLSKELNTLTG
-248 FAPVLAYRLSYT
+248 FGLSYA
-260 IKENIKEYY
+260 IKENISQYY
-269 EAFKTCNDPR
+269 KGFKTVNEKK
-279 NQGDLTPFVLMF
+279 NKGDLTPFIISFLDILSKELESLNNSVIERINIINRYSKVIEVMEKKDKQKQNIIYVIFQETLFGEAGIDVSSLMKYAKASKYKVTQ
-291 LRVLKISMEQLIVGL
+291 VLK
-306 EKRKGQ
+306 
-312 LEYYETLLGNFAK
+312 EYDDML
-325 SEEIKNEDVIK
+325 IKNKIGRK
-336 MLFVLV
+336 NYY
-342 QSESFSERGIST
+342 SFDLAVVDE
-354 QELLEFLEISR
+354 
-365 STLKK
+365 K
-370 IMESIQNYG
+370 
-379 LIKKM
+379 
-384 KRGTKNFFG
+384 
-393 IYLEELEKLVHA
+393 YLD
-405 SSK
+405 

>member
-13 GKKEYEQE
+13 SKNEYEQE
-21 YNDRFNSVASK
+21 YNNRFHSIASK

-43 FYILTEEVVNKLYNV
+43 FYILTEEVVNKLYNI

-127 NLCSEEN
+127 KLCSEEN

-176 LSSFKNVIHKGVMP
+176 LSPFKKVIHKGVMP

-223 GYIHPFYDGNGRL
+223 GYIHPFYDGNGRT
-236 SRFISSYLITQE
+236 SRFISSYLLSKELNTLTG
-248 FAPVLAYRLSYT
+248 FGLSYA
-260 IKENIKEYY
+260 IKENISQYY
-269 EAFKTCNDPR
+269 KGFKTVNEKK
-279 NQGDLTPFVLMF
+279 NKGDLTPFIILF
-291 LRVLKISMEQLIVGL
+291 LDILSKELESLNNSVIKRINIINRYSKVIEVMEKKDKQKQNIIFVIFQETLFGEAGIDVSSLVEFTETSKYKVTQVLK
-306 EKRKGQ
+306 
-312 LEYYETLLGNFAK
+312 EYDDML
-325 SEEIKNEDVIK
+325 IKNKIGRK
-336 MLFVLV
+336 NYY
-342 QSESFSERGIST
+342 SFDLDAVDE
-354 QELLEFLEISR
+354 
-365 STLKK
+365 K
-370 IMESIQNYG
+370 
-379 LIKKM
+379 
-384 KRGTKNFFG
+384 
-393 IYLEELEKLVHA
+393 YLD
-405 SSK
+405 

>member
-13 GKKEYEQE
+13 GKEEYEKE
-21 YNDRFNSVASK
+21 YNDRFNSIASK

-68 TSEIPG
+68 TSEIPR
-74 IALQQYIKKCLI
+74 IALQRYIKKCLI
-86 DEIVLTNEIE
+86 GEIVLTNEIE

-176 LSSFKNVIHKGVMP
+176 LSPFKKVIHKGVMP

-212 ILRIAIFHYLF
+212 ILRVAIFHYLF
-223 GYIHPFYDGNGRL
+223 GYIHPFYDGNGRT
-236 SRFISSYLITQE
+236 SRFISSYLLSKELNTLTG
-248 FAPVLAYRLSYT
+248 FGLSYA
-260 IKENIKEYY
+260 IKENISQYY
-269 EAFKTCNDPR
+269 KGFKTVNEKK
-279 NQGDLTPFVLMF
+279 NKGDLTPFIISF
-291 LRVLKISMEQLIVGL
+291 LDILSKELESLNNSVVKRINIINRYSKVIEVMEKKDKQKQNIIFVNFQETLFGEAGIDVSSLVEFTETSKYKVTQVLK
-306 EKRKGQ
+306 
-312 LEYYETLLGNFAK
+312 EYDDML
-325 SEEIKNEDVIK
+325 IKNKIGRK
-336 MLFVLV
+336 NYY
-342 QSESFSERGIST
+342 SFDLDAVDE
-354 QELLEFLEISR
+354 
-365 STLKK
+365 K
-370 IMESIQNYG
+370 
-379 LIKKM
+379 
-384 KRGTKNFFG
+384 
-393 IYLEELEKLVHA
+393 YLD
-405 SSK
+405 

>member
-139 CNDVRNIYNDLLWEE
+139 CNDVRNIYNELLWEE

-190 EEKINLMMTQA
+190 EEKINIMMTQA

-223 GYIHPFYDGNGRL
+223 GYIHPFYDGNGRT
-236 SRFISSYLITQE
+236 SRFISSYLLSKELNTLTG
-248 FAPVLAYRLSYT
+248 FGLSYA
-260 IKENIKEYY
+260 IKENISQYY
-269 EAFKTCNDPR
+269 KGFKTVNEKK
-279 NQGDLTPFVLMF
+279 NKGDLTPFIISFLDILSKELESLNNSVIERINIINRYSKVIEVMEKKDKQKQNIIYVIFQETLFGEAGIDVSSLMKYAKASKYKVTQ
-291 LRVLKISMEQLIVGL
+291 VLK
-306 EKRKGQ
+306 
-312 LEYYETLLGNFAK
+312 EYDDML
-325 SEEIKNEDVIK
+325 IKNKIGRK
-336 MLFVLV
+336 NYY
-342 QSESFSERGIST
+342 SFDLAVVDE
-354 QELLEFLEISR
+354 
-365 STLKK
+365 K
-370 IMESIQNYG
+370 
-379 LIKKM
+379 
-384 KRGTKNFFG
+384 
-393 IYLEELEKLVHA
+393 YLD
-405 SSK
+405 

>member
-13 GKKEYEQE
+13 GKEEYEKE
-21 YNDRFNSVASK
+21 YNDRFNSIASK

-68 TSEIPG
+68 TSEIPR
-74 IALQQYIKKCLI
+74 IALQRYIKKCLI
-86 DEIVLTNEIE
+86 GEIVLTNEIE

-139 CNDVRNIYNDLLWEE
+139 CNDVRKIYNDLLWEE

-176 LSSFKNVIHKGVMP
+176 LSPFKKVIHKGVMP

-212 ILRIAIFHYLF
+212 ILRVAIFHYLF
-223 GYIHPFYDGNGRL
+223 GYIHPFYDGNGRT
-236 SRFISSYLITQE
+236 SRFISSYLLSKELNTLTG
-248 FAPVLAYRLSYT
+248 FGLSYA
-260 IKENIKEYY
+260 IKENISQYY
-269 EAFKTCNDPR
+269 KGFKTVNEKK
-279 NQGDLTPFVLMF
+279 NKGDLTPFIISF
-291 LRVLKISMEQLIVGL
+291 LDILSKELESLNNSVVKRINIINRYSKVIEVMEKKDKQKQNIIFVIFQETLFGEAGIDVSSLVEFTETSKYKVTQVLK
-306 EKRKGQ
+306 
-312 LEYYETLLGNFAK
+312 EYDDML
-325 SEEIKNEDVIK
+325 IKNKIGRK
-336 MLFVLV
+336 NYY
-342 QSESFSERGIST
+342 SFDLDAVDE
-354 QELLEFLEISR
+354 
-365 STLKK
+365 K
-370 IMESIQNYG
+370 
-379 LIKKM
+379 
-384 KRGTKNFFG
+384 
-393 IYLEELEKLVHA
+393 YLD
-405 SSK
+405 

>member
-13 GKKEYEQE
+13 SKNEYEQE
-21 YNDRFNSVASK
+21 YNNRFHSIASK

-43 FYILTEEVVNKLYNV
+43 FYILTEEVVNKLYNI

-127 NLCSEEN
+127 KLCSEEN

-176 LSSFKNVIHKGVMP
+176 LSPFKKVIHKGVMP

-223 GYIHPFYDGNGRL
+223 GYIHPFYDGNGRT
-236 SRFISSYLITQE
+236 SRFISSYLLSKELNTLTG
-248 FAPVLAYRLSYT
+248 FGLSYA
-260 IKENIKEYY
+260 IKENISQYY
-269 EAFKTCNDPR
+269 KGFKTVNEKK
-279 NQGDLTPFVLMF
+279 NKGDLTPFIISF
-291 LRVLKISMEQLIVGL
+291 LDILSKELESLNNSVIKRINIINRYSKIIEVMEKKDKQKQNIIFVIFQETLFGEAGIDVSSLVEFTETSKYKVTQVLK
-306 EKRKGQ
+306 
-312 LEYYETLLGNFAK
+312 EYDDML
-325 SEEIKNEDVIK
+325 IKNKIGRK
-336 MLFVLV
+336 NYY
-342 QSESFSERGIST
+342 SFDLDAVDE
-354 QELLEFLEISR
+354 
-365 STLKK
+365 K
-370 IMESIQNYG
+370 
-379 LIKKM
+379 
-384 KRGTKNFFG
+384 
-393 IYLEELEKLVHA
+393 YLD
-405 SSK
+405 

>member
-13 GKKEYEQE
+13 SKNEYEQE
-21 YNDRFNSVASK
+21 YNNRFHSIASK

-43 FYILTEEVVNKLYNV
+43 FYILTEEVVNKLYNI

-176 LSSFKNVIHKGVMP
+176 LSPFKKVIHKGVMP

-223 GYIHPFYDGNGRL
+223 GYIHPFYDGNGRT
-236 SRFISSYLITQE
+236 SRFISSYLLSKELNTLTG
-248 FAPVLAYRLSYT
+248 FGLSYA
-260 IKENIKEYY
+260 IKENISQYY
-269 EAFKTCNDPR
+269 KGFKTVNEKK
-279 NQGDLTPFVLMF
+279 NKGDLTPFIILF
-291 LRVLKISMEQLIVGL
+291 LDILSKELESLNNSVIKRINIINRYSKVIEVMEKKDKQKQNIIFVIFQETLFGEAGIDVSSLVEFTETSKYKVTQVLK
-306 EKRKGQ
+306 
-312 LEYYETLLGNFAK
+312 EYDDML
-325 SEEIKNEDVIK
+325 IKNKIGRK
-336 MLFVLV
+336 NYY
-342 QSESFSERGIST
+342 SFDLDAVDE
-354 QELLEFLEISR
+354 
-365 STLKK
+365 K
-370 IMESIQNYG
+370 
-379 LIKKM
+379 
-384 KRGTKNFFG
+384 
-393 IYLEELEKLVHA
+393 YLD
-405 SSK
+405 